1 MKVFITGGSG
11 LLGSKVAEI
20 AFERGYD
27 VYSGYNSHKPEFGE
41 PVKFDLA
48 NPDSIVKAIG
58 KVKPDIIIHSAAL
71 TDVDK
76 CEVEKELAYRI
87 NVEGTKVVAEMA
99 RKLGSFMV
107 YISTDY
113 VFDGERGM
121 YKEDDETNPINHYGY
136 TKLLGEGYCQDFCI
150 ARTCVIY
157 GAKPASG
164 KVNFVLWL
172 INKLENGESVRI
184 ITDQFITPTL
194 NTNLAKMVLECAE
207 RELRGIFHLAGAT
220 RVSRFEFAQKIAKE
234 FGLDENL
241 IMSAKMD
248 DINWIAKRPKDS
260 SLDTSKAQNLL
271 DEKPYDIK
279 KALKVLK
286 EEIYKNSMFK
296 TQC

>member
-1 MKVFITGGSG
+1 MITLRILITGGSG

-20 AFERGYD
+20 ALERGYE

-41 PVKFDLA
+41 PVKFNLA
-48 NPDSIVKAIG
+48 NPDSVVKAIDD
-58 KVKPDIIIHSAAL
+58 VKPDVIIHSAAL

-76 CEVEKELAYRI
+76 CEVEKDLAYKI
-87 NVEGTKVVAEMA
+87 NVEGTKVVAEIA

-113 VFDGERGM
+113 VFDGSKGM
-121 YKEDDETNPINHYGY
+121 YKEEDETNPINYYGY
-136 TKLLGEGYCQDFCI
+136 TKLLGENYCQDFCI

-172 INKLENGESVRI
+172 INKLENGESVKI
-184 ITDQFITPTL
+184 IIDQFITPTL
-194 NTNLAKMVLECAE
+194 NTNLAKMVLEIAE
-207 RELRGIFHLAGAT
+207 RKITGIFHLAGAT
-220 RVSRFEFAQKIAKE
+220 RVSRFKFAKEIAKE

-241 IMSAKMD
+241 IMPAKMN
-248 DINWIAKRPKDS
+248 DISWIAKRPKDS
-260 SLDTSKAQNLL
+260 SLDTSKAAKYLN
-271 DEKPYDIK
+271 EKPYELK

-286 EEIYKNSMFK
+286 EEMGG
-296 TQC
+296 

>member
-1 MKVFITGGSG
+1 LEIGVVAMRILITGGSG

-20 AFERGYD
+20 ALEREYE

-41 PVKFDLA
+41 PIKFDLA
-48 NPDSIVKAIG
+48 NPDSVVKAIDE
-58 KVKPDIIIHSAAL
+58 VNPDVIIHSAAL

-76 CEVEKELAYRI
+76 CEVEKELAYKI

-113 VFDGERGM
+113 VFDGSRGM
-121 YKEDDETNPINHYGY
+121 YREEDETNPINYYGY
-136 TKLLGEGYCQDFCI
+136 TKLLGENFCQDFCI

-157 GAKPASG
+157 GARPASG

-194 NTNLAKMVLECAE
+194 NTNLAKMVLEIAE
-207 RELRGIFHLAGAT
+207 RKITGIFHLAGAT
-220 RVSRFEFAQKIAKE
+220 RVSRFEFAKEIAKE
-234 FGLDENL
+234 FRLNENL
-241 IMSAKMD
+241 IMPAKMD
-248 DINWIAKRPKDS
+248 DINWIAKRPRDS
-260 SLDTSKAQNLL
+260 SLDTSKAAKYLS
-271 DEKPYDIK
+271 EKPYDLT

-286 EEIYKNSMFK
+286 EEMLR
-296 TQC
+296 